1 MKGRLSRIARA
12 GTAAILALGLLS
24 GCGTFQHWERVG
36 MPPSERGEMDVGM
49 ILSNIVSNLGLGII
63 VDAMTGAMWV
73 PKSAQPWA
81 RRPGGK

>member
-1 MKGRLSRIARA
+1 
-12 GTAAILALGLLS
+12 
-24 GCGTFQHWERVG
+24 

-49 ILSNIVSNLGLGII
+49 ILCNIVSNLGLGII

-73 PKSAQPWA
+73 PESAQPWA